1 MRRAAAA
8 GDRGRAVIVR
18 LMGEGQWRVDDSLG
32 ARLHELDTAT
42 EAAVAAG
49 DADALHAA
57 LGALAAAVRERWRA
71 ARRQPTSKASDLVV
85 PPVDLSLEE
94 AAQIMH
100 GEGLLPDL
108 P

>member
-1 MRRAAAA
+1 M
-8 GDRGRAVIVR
+8 IVR
-18 LMGEGQWRVDDSLG
+18 LMGEGQWRVDDSLV
-32 ARLHELDTAT
+32 AHLNELDSVT
-42 EAAVAAG
+42 EEAVAAG

-57 LGALAAAVRERWRA
+57 LAALGAAVRAGGERLDDSDLA
-71 ARRQPTSKASDLVV
+71 ASDLVV
-85 PPVDLSLEE
+85 PPVDLSLDE